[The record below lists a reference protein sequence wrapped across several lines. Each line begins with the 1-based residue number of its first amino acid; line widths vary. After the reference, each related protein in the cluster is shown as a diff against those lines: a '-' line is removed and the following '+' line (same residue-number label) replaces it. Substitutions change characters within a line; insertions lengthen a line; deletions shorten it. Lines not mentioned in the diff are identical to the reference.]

1 MAKAPTTKTARTA
14 SVTSSSPETAPPWNT
29 TPASDTASTTDSAP
43 APLVAILMLVPQE
56 GPTVSRLRGDVLT
69 IGTHIDA
76 DEAQRLIDADFAEP
90 A

>member
-14 SVTSSSPETAPPWNT
+14 SATSSSPET
-29 TPASDTASTTDSAP
+29 AP

-69 IGTHIDA
+69 IGTDVDA